1 MNKNKIFIGI
11 LVAVLSLFNASC
23 SKFLEVDPESK
34 IQDDAIFDNEENLN
48 AYLLGLYK
56 DWRDAHKNRIEMYI
70 GTDEANVGGIQWRD
84 NNNRKGLDTY
94 LDGMNST
101 NGGILDVWKN
111 RFQVVSRAS
120 AAISVIEPNEGTN
133 DATFNL
139 RLGEACFLRAVNN
152 FELVQMFGP
161 IPLTGADLGGKRQP
175 LSVVYGFIERDLLK
189 AIQYLPDP
197 ADPNY
202 TDLRRATRAIAQAML
217 GKLYLYAPE
226 SSGFRDYTKA
236 AAQFEAVYK
245 NPFFGGTGATN
256 YSTIY
261 DAHQQN
267 SADYKKEMVYAFQ
280 FSNVSGD
287 QSSIEWDMGSRPV
300 SSMTPVEATALFAGF
315 DGLLPSEYCY
325 KMQDQGGVWEEGDVR
340 KNESIRYDFTWEGK
354 QPSMTGFVWGDEVD
368 PHVKKYEDVRTVEQ
382 GLSSYYSGKNLP
394 FIRFSDV
401 ILCYAECLYKNGS
414 QSEAIEMINNT
425 VRKRAFGGSLPND
438 KRWTTGM
445 AEQEFMKNLMD
456 ERMRELCFEG
466 WRKLDL
472 LRTGLLKEYVQNRNR
487 WVSGLYKNN
496 RINAPVTIEDF
507 RLTWPVPL
515 DELRQN
521 PDLSDADQNPGY

>member
-1 MNKNKIFIGI
+1 MGI
-11 LVAVLSLFNASC
+11 LLTGLTLFTASC
-23 SKFLEVDPESK
+23 NKFLDVNPESK
-34 IQDDAIFDNEENLN
+34 IQDDAIFENQENLN

-84 NNNRKGLDTY
+84 NNDRKGLDTY

-101 NGGILDVWKN
+101 NNGILDVWKS
-111 RFQVVSRAS
+111 RFQVVARAS
-120 AAISVIEPNEGTN
+120 AAISALAPNESN
-133 DATFNL
+133 NNVEFNL

-152 FELVQMFGP
+152 FELTQMFGA
-161 IPLTGADLGGKRQP
+161 IPLTGADLGGQRQAVD
-175 LSVVYGFIERDLLK
+175 LVYGFIEQDLMK

-197 ADPNY
+197 ADPAY
-202 TDLRRATRAIAQAML
+202 TDLRRASKAIAQAML

-226 SSGFRDYTKA
+226 SSGFRDYAKA

-245 NPFFGGTGATN
+245 NPFFGGTGAAA

-300 SSMTPVEATALFAGF
+300 SSMTPIEATALFAGF

-325 KMQDQGGVWEEGDVR
+325 KMKDEGGVWEDGDLR

-354 QPSMTGFVWGDEVD
+354 KPSMTGFVWGDEVD

-382 GLSSYYSGKNLP
+382 GLSTYYSGKNLP
-394 FIRFSDV
+394 FVRFSDV
-401 ILCYAECLYKNGS
+401 ILCYAECLYKTGR
-414 QSEAIEMINNT
+414 QSEAIELINNT
-425 VRKRAFGGSLPND
+425 VRRRAFGGSLPAD
-438 KRWTTGM
+438 KRWSSGM
-445 AEQEFMKNLMD
+445 GEEEFMTNLMD

-466 WRKLDL
+466 WRKMDL
-472 LRTGLLKEYVQNRNR
+472 LRTGLLKEYVQQRNR
-487 WVSGLYKNN
+487 WVSGRYKDKT
-496 RINAPVTIEDF
+496 INPPITIQDF
-507 RLTWPVPL
+507 RLTWPIPL

-521 PDLSDADQNPGY
+521 PDLSEADQNAGY